1 MSNLQLNTI
10 TNTNIDEKYYSFTHK
25 SGLKV
30 LLYPMPQSSTTY
42 ALFGTNYGSVDV
54 CFKTDDMKDFVTVPD
69 GIAHFLEH
77 KLFESEQGDAFTLFA
92 KTGASANAFTSFD
105 KTCYLFSCADNFN
118 QSLEILLSFVTDP
131 YFTKETVQKE
141 QGIIGQEIR
150 MYEDDPNWRVFFN
163 TLEALYVNNPVRR
176 DIAGT
181 IESIAQID
189 DKLLYDC
196 YNTFYNLNNMVLGIA
211 GKFEIDDVLEIMDKT
226 LNKSEQIGITTK
238 TPDEPQQV
246 CKKEVVQ
253 NLEVA
258 VPLFAIGFKE
268 QVPDKDE
275 LVKVAVE
282 TDILL
287 ELIAGKSSALYRR
300 LYDEGLINQT
310 FSCETVNGR
319 GFFCTMFEGE
329 SRNPRKVKQEILKEI
344 ERLKADGID
353 EGDFSRI
360 KKAHYGQS
368 IRDFTNPTKVA
379 NSLVN
384 SYFCGCSVYD
394 FIDATSK
401 VTLSDVA
408 QRFQKTFMS
417 ERSVISIVEKN

>member
-1 MSNLQLNTI
+1 MEKKHYAALDESVWHATLGNGLNI
-10 TNTNIDEKYYSFTHK
+10 YVDQKSDYHK
-25 SGLKV
+25 
-30 LLYPMPQSSTTY
+30 QF
-42 ALFGTNYGSVDV
+42 AFFATNYGGMNMRFRLKGEDWQDTPAGV
-54 CFKTDDMKDFVTVPD
+54 
-69 GIAHFLEH
+69 AHFLEH
-77 KLFESEQGDAFTLFA
+77 KMFDTEDGNALQILAANGVDP
-92 KTGASANAFTSFD
+92 NAFTSSDITGYYFEGSE
-105 KTCYLFSCADNFN
+105 KFEENLRT
-118 QSLEILLSFVTDP
+118 LLSFVSVP
-131 YFTKETVQKE
+131 WFTKESVDKE

-163 TLEALYVNNPVRR
+163 TLEVLYVNNPVRR

-211 GKFEIDDVLEIMDKT
+211 GKFEIDDVFEIMDKT

-246 CKKEVVQ
+246 CKPEVVQ

-258 VPLFAIGFKE
+258 VPLFTIGFKE

-344 ERLKADGID
+344 ERLKAHGID

-408 QRFQKTFMS
+408 QRLQKTFMS